1 MTHAVTEHESGLVYY
16 MQSGAINESFSD
28 IFGEIIQQTYQTVA
42 PANRWLMGEDLSIG
56 AIRSM
61 KNPPSY
67 SDPDKIT
74 SAYYYCGLND
84 NGGVHTNSGVGNK
97 AAYLMVDGDI
107 FNGKTVLGIGTIK
120 TARVYYEAQTNLMP
134 EGTDYPMLYND
145 LQMACNNL
153 IGTSGISAS
162 DCQQV
167 KNALDSVEMKQQP
180 ASCPSVQAPVC
191 LSGVPHY
198 IFNEDFT
205 GNYFLRWE
213 HAAGWTTMSGYN
225 AIGGVSAYGQDLD
238 SSSDSSIWM
247 RSGITIPT
255 NAWLHFNHAYAF
267 DSEAY
272 LGNNYYYDG
281 GVVEYSING
290 GATWQDAGSLFD
302 SRGYNGTIDTG
313 YGNPLEGR
321 TAFVGD
327 SIGYGSSRLNLSN
340 LAGQN
345 VQFRFRIGSDDSFG
359 SLGWIIDDVQI
370 YTCASCGDQSVA
382 IKDATYYY
390 YPNIQSAYNA
400 AAAGQTVMMQS
411 SEYTENVSLAKNIYA
426 SLKGGYSCDF
436 SSTPGWTTIHGSLTV
451 SGGTVTVENLIVQ

>member
-1 MTHAVTEHESGLVYY
+1 MPGC
-16 MQSGAINESFSD
+16 
-28 IFGEIIQQTYQTVA
+28 
-42 PANRWLMGEDLSIG
+42 
-56 AIRSM
+56 
-61 KNPPSY
+61 
-67 SDPDKIT
+67 T
-74 SAYYYCGLND
+74 S
-84 NGGVHTNSGVGNK
+84 T
-97 AAYLMVDGDI
+97 
-107 FNGKTVLGIGTIK
+107 
-120 TARVYYEAQTNLMP
+120 MP
-134 EGTDYPMLYND
+134 MP
-145 LQMACNNL
+145 L
-153 IGTSGISAS
+153 ILKLI
-162 DCQQV
+162 
-167 KNALDSVEMKQQP
+167 LD
-180 ASCPSVQAPVC
+180 
-191 LSGVPHY
+191 
-198 IFNEDFT
+198 
-205 GNYFLRWE
+205 
-213 HAAGWTTMSGYN
+213 
-225 AIGGVSAYGQDLD
+225 
-238 SSSDSSIWM
+238 
-247 RSGITIPT
+247 
-255 NAWLHFNHAYAF
+255 
-267 DSEAY
+267 
-272 LGNNYYYDG
+272 
-281 GVVEYSING
+281 SING

-302 SRGYNGTIDTG
+302 SRGYSGTIDTG